1 MQRLG
6 GAVLVIIQPTEITHK
21 PGCKAISKLMILI
34 YGTDSMD
41 LTPSHTHPGRFLVSL
56 VNNNST
62 ATRNFSLALQLA
74 KQIQNIR

>member
-1 MQRLG
+1 
-6 GAVLVIIQPTEITHK
+6 
-21 PGCKAISKLMILI
+21 MILI

-41 LTPSHTHPGRFLVSL
+41 LTLSHTHPGRFLVSL